1 MKARRGGQVSGQPS
15 RRRLPFVA
23 VWMLSFTIVAGPV
36 ALAPQPVG
44 AQVTAQ
50 VTACNAAYLTF
61 RDRVDP
67 KLALAAIE
75 RRVRALKVASRALNQ
90 RCRIVFARSGY
101 RIDIALP
108 KVTSSVRRSIAA
120 SSVLQF
126 RSVVGDVDPSSP
138 TTSVL
143 KADQEVLSSTGDN
156 RSYVVGPV
164 RLTGDIVAKSA
175 AIVDPGSGQ
184 WTVEVELTKPA
195 SRIFDNLAREFFGK
209 RLAIVVD
216 AQVVAAPTVNAR
228 RFGGRFVI
236 SGNLTAGDAATMA
249 DVLQSSYPASL
260 TFEGERVFR

>member
-1 MKARRGGQVSGQPS
+1 
-15 RRRLPFVA
+15 
-23 VWMLSFTIVAGPV
+23 MLSFTIVAVPM
-36 ALAPQPVG
+36 ALAPQRVG
-44 AQVTAQ
+44 AQVTSQ

-67 KLALAAIE
+67 KLALVAIE
-75 RRVRALKVASRALNQ
+75 RRVRALKVASRARNQ
-90 RCRIVFARSGY
+90 RCRIAFARNGY

-120 SSVLQF
+120 SSVLEF
-126 RSVVGDVDPSSP
+126 RTVAGEVDAASP

-143 KADQEVLSSTGDN
+143 KADQEVLASTADN

-195 SRIFDNLAREFFGK
+195 AKIFDNLASEFFGK

-216 AQVVAAPTVNAR
+216 AQVAAAPTVNAR

-236 SGNLTAGDAATMA
+236 SGNLSESDAAAMA

-260 TFEGERVFR
+260 AFEGERVLR